1 MKLLLPIEL
10 GEYIEKEDRDFYQ
23 RARLDKQNMV
33 PSLEWTGQSLYD
45 LACSRVSA
53 CAVSGKAPKLRDL
66 FDSSISDQRLVDAF
80 SGLRVPRHL
89 FKFLY
94 RLLAAHCQQFTDAA
108 PSWQIS
114 PSTFEAQL
122 AVYRKDQH
130 TVDRGLG
137 A

>member
-1 MKLLLPIEL
+1 MTNQLADLSFEDALTEL
-10 GEYIEKEDRDFYQ
+10 QDIV
-23 RARLDKQNMV
+23 ARLESSKL
-33 PSLEWTGQSLYD
+33 SLDETINDFRRGTE
-45 LACSRVSA
+45 
-53 CAVSGKAPKLRDL
+53 
-66 FDSSISDQRLVDAF
+66 
-80 SGLRVPRHL
+80 
-89 FKFLY
+89 
-94 RLLAAHCQQFTDAA
+94 LAAHCQQFTDAA